1 MPGIMDYSGLNIK
14 LRIYQAMCRVA
25 GRFAAAAVDFAVV
38 SPRRVRCRRGLSI
51 DFSGLCG

>member
-25 GRFAAAAVDFAVV
+25 GRFEAAAADFAVV
-38 SPRRVRCRRGLSI
+38 SPPRVRCRRVLSI